1 LLNRC
6 RAHCSKFSAL
16 HATIQLYEAREGVPA
31 GLKAMAATD
40 RRSHNPLNLHNL
52 LQKMTPTLRTSTPK
66 FLPSTSNFALDD
78 KVNGR

>member
-6 RAHCSKFSAL
+6 RALCSKFSAL

-40 RRSHNPLNLHNL
+40 RRSRNTPNLHNH
-52 LQKMTPTLRTSTPK
+52 LQTMTPTPHTITPK
-66 FLPSTSNFALDD
+66 FLPSTSQFALDD
-78 KVNGR
+78 KVNDR